1 MTAFS
6 RTSFSKWKFFEP
18 RTNLPHQANGL
29 WEIESGIVRGYTWL
43 DDGSIVTLGLWG
55 TGELVSTFFPVIK
68 PYELECLTEV
78 KAVSIPWQN
87 SPEQIRVLLNSLQS
101 TYDLTLIRNYKT
113 TDIMLI
119 KLFTWLSRK
128 NGKKTPNGQLIDIRL
143 THQDIADIL
152 GITRVTVTRSLLQL
166 EKQGLIERNPLHRF
180 ILKEEEIWHYEI

>member
-1 MTAFS
+1 
-6 RTSFSKWKFFEP
+6 
-18 RTNLPHQANGL
+18 
-29 WEIESGIVRGYTWL
+29 
-43 DDGSIVTLGLWG
+43 
-55 TGELVSTFFPVIK
+55 
-68 PYELECLTEV
+68 
-78 KAVSIPWQN
+78 
-87 SPEQIRVLLNSLQS
+87 
-101 TYDLTLIRNYKT
+101 TLIRNYKT

-143 THQDIADIL
+143 THQDIAEIL